1 VTHSVDVLVPVHSA
15 RRPLARLAESV
26 LKTTV
31 PIRLVVVAHNVD
43 PTSIEAALGS
53 HLDDDR
59 VSVVPFTDGIPSP
72 AGPLRHALEN
82 LESPFFMK
90 IDSDD
95 YLADGAIES
104 WMDTQRR
111 FDADIVL
118 PTMRMAGTPRNF
130 PTPPRRPFRTTLD
143 PVRDRLAYRTSTMG
157 LFRAELA
164 QKAIPVPALE
174 SAEDLAPALR
184 LWFTGARIVAADTR
198 HPYLVSSDAGDR
210 VTEEPRPIAADL
222 AFVAPLVDEDFW
234 AGLTPDARLAIVA
247 KILRVQVFAGLAK
260 RADRE
265 LSAAELQFV
274 SGAVRALTGLAPQ
287 AWRVLSRDDSRLVR
301 ELLSDAPRGARVRDL
316 AVRTSRHATPSGL
329 VTPRLVDSMRRDAPV
344 RYLGAS
350 LLARYRR

>member
-1 VTHSVDVLVPVHSA
+1 MTRSVDVLVPVHSA
-15 RRPLARLAESV
+15 QRPVARLAESV

-31 PIRLVVVAHNVD
+31 PVRLIVVAHNVD
-43 PTSIEAALGS
+43 PASIEAALGR
-53 HLDDDR
+53 HLNDDR
-59 VSVVPFTDGIPSP
+59 VTVVPFSDGIPSP
-72 AGPLRHALEN
+72 AGPLRFALEN

-104 WMDTQRR
+104 WMNTQRR

-157 LFRAELA
+157 LIRSELA
-164 QKAIPVPALE
+164 HEAIPVPALE
-174 SAEDLAPALR
+174 TAEDLAPALR
-184 LWFTGARIVAADTR
+184 LWFTGARIVAAETR
-198 HPYLVSSDAGDR
+198 HSYMVASDAGDR
-210 VTEEPRPIAADL
+210 VTQERRSIAAEL
-222 AFVAPLVDEDFW
+222 AFVAPLIDEDFW
-234 AGLTPDARLAIVA
+234 GGLASDARLSIIA
-247 KILRVQVFAGLAK
+247 KILRVQVFGALAK

-265 LSAAELQFV
+265 PSATELEFV
-274 SGAVRALTGLAPQ
+274 SGAVRSLTGLAPQ
-287 AWRVLSRDDSRLVR
+287 VWRALSRDDSRLVH

-316 AVRTSRHATPSGL
+316 AVRASRHVMPSGL
-329 VTPRLVDSMRRDAPV
+329 VTARLGDSLRRDAPL